1 MDQIMQ
7 VPSVNN
13 NNNNIKHQNKFKMK
27 SLVLNPTP
35 ANQDLI
41 PNLIA
46 FLPLPGVEF

>member
-7 VPSVNN
+7 IPNMNN
-13 NNNNIKHQNKFKMK
+13 KHQNKLKMK

-41 PNLIA
+41 PNLNA
-46 FLPLPGVEF
+46 FLPLLAAEF